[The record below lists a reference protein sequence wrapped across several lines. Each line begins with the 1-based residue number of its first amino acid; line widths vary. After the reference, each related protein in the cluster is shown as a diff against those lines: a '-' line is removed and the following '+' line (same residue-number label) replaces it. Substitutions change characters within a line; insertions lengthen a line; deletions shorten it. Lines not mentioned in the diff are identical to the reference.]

1 MSAMTF
7 EVRVTEAFEADLLD
21 ALSYL
26 SGSLH
31 APDAAARL
39 MRAVDVVKD
48 LLAEN
53 PFLDAVSERL
63 GRKGHAYREHFVL
76 NYVIVYKVEVETV
89 WFLRLF
95 HQRQSYGRFV
105 LEWR

>member
-1 MSAMTF
+1 MAF
-7 EVRVTEAFEADLLD
+7 KVHVAEAFEADLLD

-26 SGSLH
+26 SGNLH
-31 APDAAARL
+31 ASDAAERL
-39 MRAVDVVKD
+39 MCAVDATKK

-53 PFLDAVSERL
+53 PFIDAVSERL
-63 GRKGHAYREHFVL
+63 GSRQDAYRAHLVM
-76 NYVIVYKVEVETV
+76 NYLIVYKVERGAV